1 MLDLV
6 PNVSLQF
13 FELVLAVLLVLSFQV
28 FTDRNAELPITCWST
43 RDVKELAVMVR
54 QLSNEVSSPWY
65 TEENSVR

>member
-54 QLSNEVSSPWY
+54 ELSNEVSSPWY